1 MKNTLLRTQPL
12 LLAATAFCLH
22 AAQARADDAT
32 PPAAPSPDDSGF
44 TILSNATNVTHWG
57 LGVGAGVEQSPYAG
71 DGAKYTPI
79 PLFYFDNKWVHALGT
94 TLDLKIGKWDGVA
107 VSLRGK
113 YALGD
118 GYNGSDARIL
128 NGMQNRHGA
137 FWFGP
142 AFAWE
147 TGFGTLSGD
156 VLTGGNKGQQAHL
169 SFGKSFGFGRLS
181 VEPHVGAEWLSHKY
195 VDYYYGV
202 RPSEATAIR
211 PAYTGTS
218 AVNVEL
224 GARVDY
230 RFTAH
235 QSATLDVGVKHLG
248 SGITDSPIVG
258 RKFVPEVRVGY
269 LYRFN

>member
-1 MKNTLLRTQPL
+1 MKKALSRLQPL
-12 LLAATAFCLH
+12 LFAATALCLH
-22 AAQARADDAT
+22 ATQARADET
-32 PPAAPSPDDSGF
+32 TAPSTDDSGF

-57 LGVGAGVEQSPYAG
+57 LGVGAGVAPSQYSG
-71 DGAKYTPI
+71 DRTRYTPI
-79 PLFYFDNKWVHALGT
+79 PLIFFDDKWVHALGT
-94 TLDLKIGKWDGVA
+94 TLDLKVGKWDGVS
-107 VSLRGK
+107 VTLRGK

-118 GYNGSDARIL
+118 GYKGSDAPIL

-142 AFAWE
+142 AFAWD

-181 VEPHVGAEWLSHKY
+181 VEPHIGAEWLSHNY

-202 RPSEATAIR
+202 RQSEATASR
-211 PAYTGTS
+211 AAYTGTS
-218 AVNVEL
+218 TIDVEL
-224 GARVDY
+224 GTRVSY
-230 RFTAH
+230 NFTAH
-235 QSATLDVGVKHLG
+235 QSATLDVGVTHLG
-248 SGITDSPIVG
+248 GGITDSPIVG
-258 RKFVPEVRVGY
+258 RKFVPRAIVGY